1 MAEAESSAG
10 LQTAVVTVGGAAA
23 IRMEMASVR
32 RRMGELRIEQA
43 DLEAVLA
50 TLEKQLFAHETVTQS
65 GPFAGAT
72 VTNKSPSS
80 AKVALFRSLF
90 TGRVA
95 SSGTRRRSCASA
107 RTHRRACE
115 DDHAVPELLR
125 EKMRAGGLWNNRATL
140 SDR

>member
-32 RRMGELRIEQA
+32 RRMGELRIKLA
-43 DLEAVLA
+43 DLDAA
-50 TLEKQLFAHETVTQS
+50 LEKQLFAHETVTQS

-72 VTNKSPSS
+72 VTNKPPSS

-95 SSGTRRRSCASA
+95 SSGTRWRCVA
-107 RTHRRACE
+107 
-115 DDHAVPELLR
+115 
-125 EKMRAGGLWNNRATL
+125 RAGW
-140 SDR
+140 

>member
-32 RRMGELRIEQA
+32 RRMGELRIKQA
-43 DLEAVLA
+43 DLDAA
-50 TLEKQLFAHETVTQS
+50 LEKQLFAHETVTQS

>member
-50 TLEKQLFAHETVTQS
+50 TLEKQWFAHETVTQS

-72 VTNKSPSS
+72 VTNKPPSS
-80 AKVALFRSLF
+80 AEVALFRSLF
-90 TGRVA
+90 TGQVA
-95 SSGTRRRSCASA
+95 SSRTRRRSCASA

-115 DDHAVPELLR
+115 DDRAVPELLR
-125 EKMRAGGLWNNRATL
+125 EKNEGWRA
-140 SDR
+140 SEQ